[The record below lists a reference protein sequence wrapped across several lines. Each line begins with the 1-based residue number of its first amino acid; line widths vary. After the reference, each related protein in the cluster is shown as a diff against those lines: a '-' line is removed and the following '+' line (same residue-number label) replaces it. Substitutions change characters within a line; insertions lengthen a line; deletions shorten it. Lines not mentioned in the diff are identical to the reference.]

1 MIDLIREYLSKD
13 RYRPEPE
20 IQEYT
25 IIGDFANAIS
35 IIHSAAKEY
44 MDLYNQISIYE
55 IKNQFYDTYTVWVTN
70 RNSKNLDNAWAWY
83 FDIDPNSLSEHYIN
97 LCLVQLR
104 EGISKVL
111 GEQKIKS
118 IKYKN
123 ENL

>member
-13 RYRPEPE
+13 RSEPE

-25 IIGDFANAIS
+25 IIGDSANAIS
-35 IIHSAAKEY
+35 IIQSAAKEY
-44 MDLYNQISIYE
+44 MKLYSQISIC
-55 IKNQFYDTYTVWVTN
+55 IFKNETNDTYTICTTN
-70 RNSKNLDNAWAWY
+70 RNSKDLDDTWY
-83 FDIDPNSLSEHYIN
+83 FSIDIDPNSLSEYYIN

-111 GEQKIKS
+111 GGQKIKS

-123 ENL
+123 ADND